1 MTKQEFLEGLRRHLS
16 GSMEYRQ
23 VNEHLRY
30 YTEYIDSQIR
40 QGKSEEQVMQELGDP
55 RLIAKTLTG
64 MEGTDTVREEYREE
78 YIEDDGKVNSNDHY
92 IHFNGKTLRIPG
104 WLFSVLVFLVLFCVL
119 TVVFTLISWLLPYM
133 MVIFA
138 GVMLYRFIRSIL

>member
-1 MTKQEFLEGLRRHLS
+1 MTKQEFLEGLRRYLS
-16 GSMEYRQ
+16 GSLEYRQ

-55 RLIAKTLTG
+55 RLIAKTLSG
-64 MEGTDTVREEYREE
+64 MEGADTIREEYREE
-78 YIEDDGKVNSNDHY
+78 YIEDENGNSSDRYMN
-92 IHFNGKTLRIPG
+92 FNGKMLRIPG
-104 WLFSVLVFLVLFCVL
+104 WLLTVLICLIVFCVL

-133 MVIFA
+133 LVIFS
-138 GVMLYRFIRSIL
+138 GVMLYRFFRNIL

>member
-1 MTKQEFLEGLRRHLS
+1 MTKQEFLEGLRRYLS
-16 GSMEYRQ
+16 GSLEYRQ

-55 RLIAKTLTG
+55 RLIAKTLSG
-64 MEGTDTVREEYREE
+64 MEGADTIREEYREE
-78 YIEDDGKVNSNDHY
+78 YIEDENGNSSDRYMN
-92 IHFNGKTLRIPG
+92 FNGKMLRIPG
-104 WLFSVLVFLVLFCVL
+104 WLLTVLICLIVFCVL

-133 MVIFA
+133 LVIFA
-138 GVMLYRFIRSIL
+138 GVMLYRFFRNIL